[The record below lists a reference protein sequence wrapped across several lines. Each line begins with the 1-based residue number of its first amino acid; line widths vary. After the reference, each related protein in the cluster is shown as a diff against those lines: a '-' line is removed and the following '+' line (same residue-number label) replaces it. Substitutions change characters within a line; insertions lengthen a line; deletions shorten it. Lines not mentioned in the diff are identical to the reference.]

1 MAKAELDILL
11 NKLQGRLTGD
21 SEFYVTNRYGKTVI
35 SNYPL
40 HKNKKKLT
48 ANQRATFASF
58 SKISKRTKQEL
69 SDPEKRAAWQERY
82 DEYRRHASQ
91 DLAKANLEFFGTTPD
106 GKPTVPADKYYFTL
120 RGFVLAQ
127 LSKTLK

>member
-11 NKLQGRLTGD
+11 SKLQGRLTGD
-21 SEFYVTNRYGKTVI
+21 SEFYVTNRHGKTVI

-58 SKISKRTKQEL
+58 GECSKRAKAEL
-69 SDPEKRAAWQERY
+69 SDPTRLAYWQEQYADYKALAAKSLSRAN
-82 DEYRRHASQ
+82 RR
-91 DLAKANLEFFGTTPD
+91 FFGDNSTAAAQ
-106 GKPTVPADKYYFTL
+106 GKFYSTL
-120 RGFVLAQ
+120 RGFIIAQ
-127 LSKTLK
+127 LRKTTE